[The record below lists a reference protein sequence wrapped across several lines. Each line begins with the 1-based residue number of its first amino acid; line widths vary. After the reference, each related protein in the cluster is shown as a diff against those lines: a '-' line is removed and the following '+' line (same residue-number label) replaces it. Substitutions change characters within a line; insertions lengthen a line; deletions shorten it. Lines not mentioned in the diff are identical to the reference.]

1 MTVSLVIPAG
11 RGVTVVKTVLFD
23 IVCVGGRSSKYLA
36 TFVLL
41 GLRQRLG
48 EDDVKLKL

>member
-23 IVCVGGRSSKYLA
+23 IVCVGGRSSKK
-36 TFVLL
+36 FVLL
-41 GLRQRLG
+41 GLRQGLD